1 MPTNNKHYLDNDGA
15 LYLVQKILGLLSG
28 KVDKVEGKGLSTND
42 YTTAEKTKLEG
53 IEAGANATTVVDAL
67 NSTSATDALSANQ
80 GKELDAKI
88 TNLANSME
96 DLGYGDMMK
105 ATYDADSDGVVDNA
119 AALNGHPDTYFATKT
134 DISDMVETGDLDDY
148 LQKTGNGS
156 DVTVTF
162 TPATARANLAT
173 GEKLSVLMGKLSK
186 WFTDLKTVAFTGS
199 YNDLSDKPSIPTVT
213 NDLTNELKSNY
224 DAAYTHSQSAH
235 APANAQANV
244 IETIK
249 VNNTAL
255 TPTDK
260 AVNITVPTSV
270 ASFSDASNY
279 ALKSDITNVYK
290 YKGSVATS
298 SALPSSNQTTG
309 DVYNV
314 EDTGMNYAWNGTA
327 WDALGEILTIES
339 ITNAEIDAMFAA

>member
-134 DISDMVETGDLDDY
+134 DIADMVETGDLDDY

-162 TPATARANLAT
+162 TPATSRANLAT

-186 WFTDLKTVAFTGS
+186 W
-199 YNDLSDKPSIPTVT
+199 
-213 NDLTNELKSNY
+213 
-224 DAAYTHSQSAH
+224 
-235 APANAQANV
+235 
-244 IETIK
+244 
-249 VNNTAL
+249 
-255 TPTDK
+255 
-260 AVNITVPTSV
+260 
-270 ASFSDASNY
+270 
-279 ALKSDITNVYK
+279 
-290 YKGSVATS
+290 
-298 SALPSSNQTTG
+298 
-309 DVYNV
+309 
-314 EDTGMNYAWNGTA
+314 
-327 WDALGEILTIES
+327 
-339 ITNAEIDAMFAA
+339 